1 MCCSPWGLKESDTT
15 EQLKTNKMVSVQNND
30 DTGLANIGTS
40 NHLRFGNTHGRQGI
54 GKEQLK
60 YLKNSRIPFMRENK
74 GYKICIACQKDKEK
88 NIATTHI

>member
-74 GYKICIACQKDKEK
+74 VYKICIACQKDKEN